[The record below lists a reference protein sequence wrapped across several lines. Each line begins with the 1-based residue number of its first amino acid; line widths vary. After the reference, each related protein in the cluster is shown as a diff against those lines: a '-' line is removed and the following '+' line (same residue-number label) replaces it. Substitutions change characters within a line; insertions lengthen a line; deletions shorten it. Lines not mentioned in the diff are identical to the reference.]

1 MDVVESKWYEMD
13 MSLNDVKNLLSANI
27 KTMSRSFIAAGYY
40 MKYIRDR
47 ELFRDGGYS
56 SIWEFAEDQY
66 GIKKSAASRWMAM
79 NDKFSKDGNSP
90 ILDDKYKDF
99 NKSQLQE
106 MLYLTD
112 DQIEEAEP
120 EMSAKEIRAIR
131 KPPEVEVIA
140 PAQQEEQIPGQDSI
154 ERHPEYMPRKMT
166 IETAT
171 GQNRPPEN
179 EIPITPELQIER
191 FFEALNRGDKERVL
205 TCEINAITYLLEAR
219 YQDVR
224 IRNGNFN
231 YQANSTGIMFNPG
244 SYMECAFTW
253 NELAHELIKRFG
265 KKRKPVK
272 MTSVDTPEKPKKKDN
287 EVSGPAKCITG
298 KSKSG
303 ICGAAAYCG
312 TEYNCCAQCPDD
324 CNSRC
329 GWLEESCQLAA
340 ETPDE
345 KQQEDHSGDPAE
357 MVKHLRNTDKI
368 PDAWP
373 EDLKDIPIPSITA
386 INDILDDAEQDLK
399 GYLAI
404 ADEKLPA
411 KTILKHQLIAGG
423 LRIIKN
429 LVEDCQEEPEQPEQ
443 PPLPEMRN
451 NDQRKQW
458 LREYKSWGLWYTDH
472 HTGTRYYKYDF
483 NNGARLIAE
492 EYDPEPRKESWWT
505 PTESYSLHLVGGP
518 EPERSGGVPKWTYHS
533 KYHKFPNSE
542 TELVEFLKEVQKN
555 GKA

>member
-13 MSLNDVKNLLSANI
+13 MPLNDVKKLLSANI

-47 ELFRDGGYS
+47 ELFRDGGYN

-112 DQIEEAEP
+112 EQMEEADP

-140 PAQQEEQIPGQDSI
+140 PAQQIDDQIPGQDSI
-154 ERHPEYMPRKMT
+154 EQHPEYMPGKMT

-171 GQNRPPEN
+171 GQNRPPEK

-205 TCEINAITYLLEAR
+205 TCEINATTYLLEAR

-244 SYMECAFTW
+244 SYMECA
-253 NELAHELIKRFG
+253 
-265 KKRKPVK
+265 
-272 MTSVDTPEKPKKKDN
+272 
-287 EVSGPAKCITG
+287 
-298 KSKSG
+298 
-303 ICGAAAYCG
+303 
-312 TEYNCCAQCPDD
+312 
-324 CNSRC
+324 
-329 GWLEESCQLAA
+329 LEEA
-340 ETPDE
+340 
-345 KQQEDHSGDPAE
+345 
-357 MVKHLRNTDKI
+357 
-368 PDAWP
+368 
-373 EDLKDIPIPSITA
+373 
-386 INDILDDAEQDLK
+386 
-399 GYLAI
+399 
-404 ADEKLPA
+404 
-411 KTILKHQLIAGG
+411 
-423 LRIIKN
+423 
-429 LVEDCQEEPEQPEQ
+429 
-443 PPLPEMRN
+443 
-451 NDQRKQW
+451 
-458 LREYKSWGLWYTDH
+458 
-472 HTGTRYYKYDF
+472 
-483 NNGARLIAE
+483 
-492 EYDPEPRKESWWT
+492 
-505 PTESYSLHLVGGP
+505 
-518 EPERSGGVPKWTYHS
+518 
-533 KYHKFPNSE
+533 
-542 TELVEFLKEVQKN
+542 
-555 GKA
+555 